1 MCQQLQKKKRKKR
14 LAVTKNAQNA
24 FLFLILAC
32 IYFYILLCLFF
43 AMAASLEEQSNWQ
56 IVFLCVLFFVFPV
69 LLLFLEQ
76 VKQIAQSLSEINQI
90 KMQPEPQILRNQQA
104 NTSRTEFANEIENE
118 SKLKT
123 YRGCVYFFGV

>member
-1 MCQQLQKKKRKKR
+1 MPAAAKKREKKIGSHKKCAKCIFIPHFV
-14 LAVTKNAQNA
+14 LY
-24 FLFLILAC
+24 LFLYFIVFIFRHGCQLGRTKQLANC
-32 IYFYILLCLFF
+32 FPLCL
-43 AMAASLEEQSNWQ
+43 
-56 IVFLCVLFFVFPV
+56 IFVFPV